1 MAKAI
6 IYKGYLSDTEAE
18 HFERL
23 NPGWTVKNCDVLCF
37 TDDRGTSTEYV
48 IFTGP
53 WTKTEMCRD
62 CGECYVIAS
71 LSQYFRVNKGNLQVT
86 ITGRDE

>member
-37 TDDRGTSTEYV
+37 TDDSGTSTEYV

-53 WTKTEMCRD
+53 DRKST
-62 CGECYVIAS
+62 S
-71 LSQYFRVNKGNLQVT
+71 LNSSHVKRYRMPSSA
-86 ITGRDE
+86 

>member
-37 TDDRGTSTEYV
+37 TDDSGTSTEYV
-48 IFTGP
+48 ILLARGQRQ
-53 WTKTEMCRD
+53 KCA
-62 CGECYVIAS
+62 GIV
-71 LSQYFRVNKGNLQVT
+71 GNAM
-86 ITGRDE
+86 

>member
-37 TDDRGTSTEYV
+37 TDGQAEQAQN
-48 IFTGP
+48 
-53 WTKTEMCRD
+53 M
-62 CGECYVIAS
+62 
-71 LSQYFRVNKGNLQVT
+71 
-86 ITGRDE
+86 